1 MLTVAAVCQK
11 NPHKHTYAHTY
22 TVKDTA
28 GPQLHTKTG
37 VWKSMKEKEE
47 RGERSL
53 NILALEKKEKN
64 EKGRE
69 RESFL
74 LNRHIHSTTE

>member
-1 MLTVAAVCQK
+1 MC
-11 NPHKHTYAHTY
+11 YAHCGSGVPEKPTQ
-22 TVKDTA
+22 THVCAHIHSQRHTA

-53 NILALEKKEKN
+53 NILALEKKEKMR
-64 EKGRE
+64 KGE
-69 RESFL
+69 REKAFS
-74 LNRHIHSTTE
+74 